1 MSKQGKKIIF
11 AAGGTGGHLFPAQAL
26 AELLQKRMPHITL
39 LFAGAH
45 LSGNVHFDKMKFPFT
60 DVSSATPFGRNLF
73 KAFRS
78 LACLFKGVRQSFSLL
93 ASHEPDLVIGFGSFH
108 AFPILFAAR
117 MKRIPV
123 ILFESNA
130 IPGKVVRFFSK
141 RALFTAVYFSGA
153 KQHLKGKT
161 IEVEIPI
168 KNPESRKKIDAKQA
182 RTELGLDPH
191 LSTILVFGG
200 SQGAKKIN
208 QEILELLPLLKKGNT
223 DFQLIHLTGSE
234 EMAAQVT
241 HCCAALN
248 IPSYVKKFETR
259 MNLAWSAA
267 DLAICRSGAMT
278 VSELLH
284 YEVPSILVPY
294 PSAADQH
301 QHLNA
306 LFIEQ
311 KVGGGIVYLEHAVSG
326 ASFVEAVQRLIC
338 LDSPEKIKMK
348 KAITA
353 FKMEKNKHDLTAL
366 VIEVLHG

>member
-26 AELLQKRMPHITL
+26 AEQVQKKMPHITV

-45 LSGNVHFDKMKFPFT
+45 LSGNVHFDKTKFPFS

-73 KAFRS
+73 KALRS
-78 LACLFKGVRQSFSLL
+78 LACLFTGIRQSFSLL
-93 ASHEPDLVIGFGSFH
+93 ASREPDLVIGFGSFH
-108 AFPILFAAR
+108 AFPVLFAAV

-130 IPGKVVRFFSK
+130 IPGKVVRLFSK
-141 RALFTAVYFSGA
+141 RTLFTAVYFSSA

-168 KNPESRKKIDAKQA
+168 KNPESRQKIDAKQA
-182 RTELGLDPH
+182 RTELGLDPE
-191 LSTILVFGG
+191 LPTILVFGG

-208 QEILELLPLLKKGNT
+208 QQILELLPILKKENT
-223 DFQLIHLTGSE
+223 YFQLIHLTGSD
-234 EMAAQVT
+234 EMAAEVA

-248 IPSYVKKFETR
+248 IPCYVKKFESR

-278 VSELLH
+278 VSELLY
-284 YEVPSILVPY
+284 YEVPAILVPY
-294 PSAADQH
+294 PFAADQH
-301 QHLNA
+301 QNVNA

-311 KVGGGIVYLEHAVSG
+311 KVGGGIVYQEHAVSG
-326 ASFVEAVQRLIC
+326 RSFAEVVQRLIF
-338 LDSPEKIKMK
+338 LDSPEKLKMK
-348 KAITA
+348 EAIIA
-353 FKMEKNKHDLTAL
+353 FKTEKNKQDLTAL
-366 VIEVLHG
+366 IIEVLHG